1 MFSGG
6 YLLSCEG
13 HDFNTKVFQRL
24 LNSLEP
30 FSGKKLN
37 LNCATAGATGA
48 NFKTSACLFT
58 FYWRKYFFSDNIF
71 VSKVQNHQGVKCRS
85 TGSWPENQKF

>member
-1 MFSGG
+1 M
-6 YLLSCEG
+6 SCEG

-30 FSGKKLN
+30 FSGKKPQLHYS
-37 LNCATAGATGA
+37 GSHRSK
-48 NFKTSACLFT
+48 FQDKCLFV
-58 FYWRKYFFSDNIF
+58 YWRKYFFADNIF